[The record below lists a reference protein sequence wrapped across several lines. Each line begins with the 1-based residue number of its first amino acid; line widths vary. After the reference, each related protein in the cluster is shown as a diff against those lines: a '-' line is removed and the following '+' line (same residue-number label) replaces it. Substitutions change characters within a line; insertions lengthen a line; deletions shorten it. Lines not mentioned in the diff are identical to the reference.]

1 MPTLDA
7 TVGGLASNSYLTLDQ
22 ALAIAE
28 IVLSGP
34 AYQAFIKQAN
44 DERSVCLMRATR
56 MIERSF
62 EWSGYRVDDDQAL
75 AWPRHRYTMIDAVY
89 TDDGLI
95 YGADIIPKDVQDATV
110 MVAAHL
116 AQGFAESDALNA
128 PATNIKLGPI
138 SVSFDNNKTKTK
150 ATIPEDVISSLA
162 KLGEYIGVSSGGRA
176 IMLERS

>member
-34 AYQAFIKQAN
+34 AYQAFLNQAT
-44 DERSVCLMRATR
+44 DDRSVCLMRATR

-62 EWSGYRVDDDQAL
+62 EWSGYKVDDDQAL
-75 AWPRHRYTMIDAVY
+75 AWPRYSGADIAGSSNT
-89 TDDGLI
+89 LI
-95 YGADIIPKDVQDATV
+95 YGQTTIPVDVLDATV
-110 MVAAHL
+110 MLASYI
-116 AQGFAESDALNA
+116 AQGYTETDSLGS

-138 SVSFDNNKTKTK
+138 SIAFDSNKTKSK
-150 ATIPEDVISSLA
+150 STIPEDVISTLN
-162 KLGEYIGVSSGGRA
+162 KLGTYMGVSSGGRA
-176 IMLERS
+176 ISLERS